1 MDVNQEEIVRAVL
14 EDCRIYLSRTAQRV
28 RELPLDQLAQLLEHR
43 APDLRDLPGWLL
55 LGPEL
60 GQRLLGLYRPEPKAA
75 ELTTLLRLVRAER
88 PELLPLA
95 RELVWNSRQASAA
108 MVEIQLD
115 QLVAIAEWS
124 HPVQVLD
131 RPRSDLRDLLAASRR
146 RLRASRGKEKARL
159 VVVRQRLER
168 AMRIAEAARK
178 RRARR
183 ENPSSFRG
191 IGGGP
196 IDEESKSE

>member
-1 MDVNQEEIVRAVL
+1 MDVNQEEMVRAAL
-14 EDCRIYLSRTAQRV
+14 DACRTYLSRAAERV
-28 RELPLDQLAQLLEHR
+28 RELPLDQLAELLDHR
-43 APDLRDLPGWLL
+43 APELRDIPGWLL

-60 GQRLLGLYRPEPKAA
+60 GQRLLGIYRPEPRAA
-75 ELTTLLRLVRAER
+75 ELTALLRLVRAER
-88 PELLPLA
+88 PELLPLV

-115 QLVAIAEWS
+115 QLVTIDEWS

-146 RLRASRGKEKARL
+146 RLRTSRGEEKARL
-159 VVVRQRLER
+159 ITVRQRLER
-168 AMRIAEAARK
+168 AVRIAEAARR

-183 ENPSSFRG
+183 EGPSSFRG
-191 IGGGP
+191 PGDDP
-196 IDEESKSE
+196 IDEGSNEE